1 VLALLATLPP
11 DGKGGAGHRGGADNA
26 ALHTLADRVAG
37 KKGEAAYRTLVDLLS
52 SWMARLIR
60 LGAGAGGAVVGSEE
74 SPVMQRFLAAAGL
87 EQWLEVWDNQ
97 RALFAQTDG
106 LNLDRR
112 QAILN
117 VFFNLE
123 KAVRA

>member
-1 VLALLATLPP
+1 MLATLPP
-11 DGKGGAGHRGGADNA
+11 DGKGGTGHRGGADNA
-26 ALHTLADRVAG
+26 ALHTLSDRVVG
-37 KKGEAAYRTLVDLLS
+37 KKGEAVYRTLVDLLS

-87 EQWLEVWDNQ
+87 DQWLEVWDNQ

-117 VFFNLE
+117 AFFNLE

>member
-1 VLALLATLPP
+1 
-11 DGKGGAGHRGGADNA
+11 
-26 ALHTLADRVAG
+26 
-37 KKGEAAYRTLVDLLS
+37 
-52 SWMARLIR
+52 
-60 LGAGAGGAVVGSEE
+60 
-74 SPVMQRFLAAAGL
+74 MQRFLAAAGL
-87 EQWLEVWDNQ
+87 DQWLEVWDNQ

-117 VFFNLE
+117 AFFNLE